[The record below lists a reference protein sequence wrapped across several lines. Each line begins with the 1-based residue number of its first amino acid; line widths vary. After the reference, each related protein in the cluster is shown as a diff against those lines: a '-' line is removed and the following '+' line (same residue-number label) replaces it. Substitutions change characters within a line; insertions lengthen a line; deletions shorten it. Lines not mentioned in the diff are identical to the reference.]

1 MFEAQQKSTGTTYTI
16 TVALLV
22 VAFILIPA
30 LLIVSRPFGYGSIS
44 LAIACSGL
52 CVILAWELWH
62 KFSRLSITSIAI
74 QKGRAK

>member
-22 VAFILIPA
+22 VAFVFIPA
-30 LLIVSRPFGYGSIS
+30 LLIVTRPFGYGSIS
-44 LAIACSGL
+44 LAILGSGL
-52 CVILAWELWH
+52 CLILARELWR

-74 QKGRAK
+74 QKGSAK